1 MAKHLNYKED
11 IENREEE
18 QFRKFYDF
26 YRDNYRKIMVVLV
39 LILLFGVARRYYKEY
54 QTKKM
59 IVQMVQE
66 KIEEMKQEENN
77 DIVENNDV
85 PDYTQMF
92 NNFSMDGV
100 IEYMDENEDIKNL
113 FSKEEYDELM
123 KMLKSLDGL
132 YDFFSNSE

>member
-54 QTKKM
+54 QTKKK
-59 IVQMVQE
+59 IEQMVQE

-77 DIVENNDV
+77 DIVENNDI